1 MGQNSKANYG
11 MDTPC
16 KTEGL
21 SQLPISETINR
32 GTVCRKAARTDLWGS
47 GEETISYTRNQL
59 ILIIS
64 KLCY

>member
-1 MGQNSKANYG
+1 MGKDKKANDG

-21 SQLPISETINR
+21 SQLSISEAVNR

-47 GEETISYTRNQL
+47 GEVTIRSTRNQ
-59 ILIIS
+59 
-64 KLCY
+64 